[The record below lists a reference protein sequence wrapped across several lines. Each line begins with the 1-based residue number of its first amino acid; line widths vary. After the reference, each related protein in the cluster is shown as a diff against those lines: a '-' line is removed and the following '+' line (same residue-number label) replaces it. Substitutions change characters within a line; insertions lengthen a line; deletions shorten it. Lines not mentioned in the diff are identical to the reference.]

1 VGHVTVSVTRGES
14 VDSLSTCTSTVMV
27 DLNISLACLGLIK
40 KLCVVVRSSLS
51 PVSKRISGR

>member
-1 VGHVTVSVTRGES
+1 MGHVTVSVTRGES
-14 VDSLSTCTSTVMV
+14 VNSLSACISTVMV

>member
-1 VGHVTVSVTRGES
+1 MGHVTVSVTRGES
-14 VDSLSTCTSTVMV
+14 VDSLSACTSTVMV

-51 PVSKRISGR
+51 PVSKRISSR